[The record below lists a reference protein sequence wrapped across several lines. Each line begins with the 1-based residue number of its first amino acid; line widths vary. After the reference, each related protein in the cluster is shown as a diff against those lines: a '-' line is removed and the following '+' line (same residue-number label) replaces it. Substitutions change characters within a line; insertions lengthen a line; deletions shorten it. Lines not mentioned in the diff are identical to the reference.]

1 MSEQLN
7 NKTKAV
13 TITLTPV
20 EIEKGKELAKSVL
33 GRSNL
38 SGYIANIINSE
49 HKTLKSNE

>member
-13 TITLTPV
+13 TITLTPE

-38 SGYIANIINSE
+38 SGYIAHSINSE
-49 HKTLKSNE
+49 HKKMKENE